1 MVEVPPHI
9 QQMLYEIQLKAG
21 IPQKLMEMQ
30 GLINDETTKELKKKM
45 SNIYKSYLLA
55 VLCFTVLAIVLMPF
69 LYFTTAWSI
78 AGFASIATFIFYKEY
93 FYEE

>member
-1 MVEVPPHI
+1 
-9 QQMLYEIQLKAG
+9 
-21 IPQKLMEMQ
+21 
-30 GLINDETTKELKKKM
+30 M
-45 SNIYKSYLLA
+45 SDTYKSYLIA
-55 VLCFTVLAIVLMPF
+55 VLWVLAIVLMPF

>member
-1 MVEVPPHI
+1 
-9 QQMLYEIQLKAG
+9 
-21 IPQKLMEMQ
+21 
-30 GLINDETTKELKKKM
+30 M
-45 SNIYKSYLLA
+45 SKTYKSYLVA
-55 VLCFTVLAIVLMPF
+55 VLCFTVLAIALMPL